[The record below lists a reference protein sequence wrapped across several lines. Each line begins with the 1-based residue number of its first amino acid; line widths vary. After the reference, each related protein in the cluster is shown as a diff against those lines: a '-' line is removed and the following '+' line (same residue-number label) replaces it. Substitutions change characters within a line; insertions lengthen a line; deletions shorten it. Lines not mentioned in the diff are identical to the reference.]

1 MFKPVNRYIQVKI
14 SKPEQDLDEYGI
26 ILPDDYNPKEEKYI
40 VADVVSCATDIRFDF
55 ETVEDKKIVIDQSMI
70 EEITINNETISII
83 LDNYV
88 VGLVEE

>member
-1 MFKPVNRYIQVKI
+1 M
-14 SKPEQDLDEYGI
+14 
-26 ILPDDYNPKEEKYI
+26 
-40 VADVVSCATDIRFDF
+40 
-55 ETVEDKKIVIDQSMI
+55 VEGKKIVIDQSMI

>member
-1 MFKPVNRYIQVKI
+1 M
-14 SKPEQDLDEYGI
+14 DEYGI
-26 ILPDDYNPKEEKYI
+26 VLPDDYNPKEERYI
-40 VADVVSCATDIRFDF
+40 VADVVSCANDIRFDL
-55 ETVEDKKIVIDQSMI
+55 EAVEGKKIVIDQKMI

>member
-1 MFKPVNRYIQVKI
+1 MFKPVNRYIQIKI
-14 SKPEQDLDEYGI
+14 NKPEQDLDEYGI
-26 ILPDDYNPKEEKYI
+26 VLPDDYNPKEERYI
-40 VADVVSCATDIRFDF
+40 VADVVSCATDVRFHF
-55 ETVEDKKIVIDQSMI
+55 EMVEGKKIVIDQSMI

>member
-14 SKPEQDLDEYGI
+14 NKPEQDLDEYGI
-26 ILPDDYNPKEEKYI
+26 VLPDDYNPKEERYI
-40 VADVVSCATDIRFDF
+40 VADVISCATDVRFHF
-55 ETVEDKKIVIDQSMI
+55 EMVECKKIVIDQSMI

-88 VGLVEE
+88 VGLLDD

>member
-1 MFKPVNRYIQVKI
+1 MFKPVNRYIQIKI
-14 SKPEQDLDEYGI
+14 NKPEQDLDEYGI
-26 ILPDDYNPKEEKYI
+26 ILPDDYNPKEERYI
-40 VADVVSCATDIRFDF
+40 VAAVVSCATDGRFHFDI
-55 ETVEDKKIVIDQSMI
+55 VEGKKIVIDQSMI

>member
-26 ILPDDYNPKEEKYI
+26 ILPDDYNPKQERYVI
-40 VADVVSCATDIRFDF
+40 ATVVSCATDVRFCHDL
-55 ETVEDKKIVIDQSMI
+55 DKGTRILVDQSMI

>member
-1 MFKPVNRYIQVKI
+1 MFKPVNRYIQIKI
-14 SKPEQDLDEYGI
+14 NKPEQDLDEYGI
-26 ILPDDYNPKEEKYI
+26 IVPDDYNPKEERYI
-40 VADVVSCATDIRFDF
+40 VADVVSCATDVRFHFDI
-55 ETVEDKKIVIDQSMI
+55 VEGKKIVIDQSMI

>member
-14 SKPEQDLDEYGI
+14 NKPEQDLDEYGI

-40 VADVVSCATDIRFDF
+40 VANVVSCADDVRFDI
-55 ETVEDKKIVIDQSMI
+55 ETVENKKIVVDQSMI